1 MDSETV
7 SMVLRALGEARRLPM
22 DDPDR
27 KWIAHAALALVRDGQ
42 QRRKQDRGRDA
53 KEADAAVLA
62 ATVMGSP
69 GRVVDAPLPERPVGE
84 PAGEL
89 RRPRRCYVCKD
100 QFTRV
105 GNLYH
110 LLCPS
115 CAAFNAARRTARADL
130 SGRRALITGGRTKIG
145 HQLALKMLRDGAH
158 VTVTTRF
165 PADAVRRFAESGDW
179 GGRLEVVGID
189 LCDPRQVIALGDRFL
204 AAGDPLDILVN
215 NAAQTLRRPLS
226 AYAALV
232 EGERDGLPP
241 GASTVPGFLPGAVP
255 GLTVPLSGGGN
266 RALPD
271 LTVPSGDGAWDVS
284 PSGDETRGLP
294 VPTSM
299 DEAERLRVSSS
310 GGETRRLPVP
320 TSMDEA
326 ERLPVSP
333 SGDVNLE
340 LPDVSGLLLDPSARN
355 SWSVRIGEIDPAEL
369 LEVQLINAVAPF
381 LLIDRLL
388 PLLREAPFPRRYIVN
403 VSAVEGQFAVPNK
416 TGRHPH
422 TNMAKA
428 GLNMLTRTSAADLA
442 QQGVYMC
449 GVDTGWITDENPVPV
464 REWLDRRTPL
474 DVIDG
479 AARVYDPIVRGEAGD
494 PVHGVFLKDYAEAPW

>member
-42 QRRKQDRGRDA
+42 RRRKQDRGRAA

-62 ATVMGSP
+62 ATAMGSP
-69 GRVVDAPLPERPVGE
+69 DRVIDAPLSERPAGE

-89 RRPRRCYVCKD
+89 RRPRRCYVCKEH
-100 QFTRV
+100 FTRV

-115 CAAFNAARRTARADL
+115 CAAFNTARRTARADL

-232 EGERDGLPP
+232 EGERAGLPP
-241 GASTVPGFLPGAVP
+241 GASTVPGFLPGVMP
-255 GLTVPLSGGGN
+255 SLTVPLSGGGN
-266 RALPD
+266 RALPG
-271 LTVPSGDGAWDVS
+271 LPVPSSDWAWDVS
-284 PSGDETRGLP
+284 PFGDEARGLP

-299 DEAERLRVSSS
+299 DEAERLLV
-310 GGETRRLPVP
+310 
-320 TSMDEA
+320 A
-326 ERLPVSP
+326 P

-340 LPDVSGLLLDPSARN
+340 LPDVSGFLPDLSARN
-355 SWSVRIGEIDPAEL
+355 SWSVRIGEVDPAEL
-369 LEVQLINAVAPF
+369 LEVQLVNAVAPF

-388 PLLREAPFPRRYIVN
+388 PLLLAAPFPRRYIVN

-442 QQGVYMC
+442 RQGVYMC
-449 GVDTGWITDENPVPV
+449 SVDTGWITDENPVPV
-464 REWLDRRTPL
+464 LERLDRRTPL

-494 PVHGVFLKDYAEAPW
+494 PVQGVFLKDYAEAPW